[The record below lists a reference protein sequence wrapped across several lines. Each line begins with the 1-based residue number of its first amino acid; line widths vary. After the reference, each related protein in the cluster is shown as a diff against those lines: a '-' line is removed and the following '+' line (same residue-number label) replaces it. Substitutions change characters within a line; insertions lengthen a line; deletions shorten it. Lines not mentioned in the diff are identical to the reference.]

1 MLQRTLTAIVI
12 MLVTIPL
19 CLLCETWI
27 FSVAVSLFTLIA
39 MYELLGCIGVR
50 KYRRISVPAYL
61 LALAVPLVAKL
72 FSYTPDALAAIASV
86 LFFFWFYLVTVGVFS
101 HGSLDAER
109 IFSVFAP
116 AFYVI
121 AAFASLV
128 LLSCRPFGFPF
139 MVITLY
145 APWISDVFAYFC
157 GRLFGRHKLIPEISP
172 KKTVEGMI
180 GGILFTSLFTVI
192 SGVIMSYFVKEV
204 QGVHVWSLVLAGV
217 VVSAVSQVG
226 DLIMSYIKRKYGVKD
241 FGTLL
246 PGHGGILDR
255 FDSVLAVAPFMLLL
269 SMLQE
274 FLKFFE

>member
-1 MLQRTLTAIVI
+1 MRQRTLTAIVI
-12 MLVTIPL
+12 ILVTIPL

-27 FSVAVSLFTLIA
+27 FAAAVALFTLIA
-39 MYELLGCIGVR
+39 MYELLGCVGVR
-50 KYRRISVPAYL
+50 KYKSVSVPAYL
-61 LALAVPLVAKL
+61 LAIAVPLGCRT
-72 FSYTPDALAAIASV
+72 FTYTPDAMAAVMAV
-86 LFFFWFYLVTVGVFS
+86 LFFFWFYLVTVGVFA
-101 HGSLDAER
+101 HGSLDAEW
-109 IFSVFAP
+109 IFAIFAP
-116 AFYVI
+116 SFYVI
-121 AAFASLV
+121 AAFSSLV

-172 KKTVEGMI
+172 KKTVEGTI
-180 GGILFTSLFTVI
+180 GGILFTPLFTVI
-192 SGVIMSYFVKEV
+192 SGVVMSYCVEEV
-204 QGVHVWSLVLAGV
+204 QSVHVWSLVLAGV
-217 VVSAVSQVG
+217 VVSAVSQIG

-274 FLKFFE
+274 LLKFFE